1 MHSQNA
7 SRSWENPSGSLFWT
21 VVLDF
26 TIRCG
31 LFWSV
36 CATEIVILTSVEHR
50 HGCMNWVNAQIN
62 VHGKYLIK
70 NGPRSSE
77 TTLLPESHQS
87 PPAVH
92 SGLPSVARGY
102 GQPPVCK
109 ASPALC
115 SHQCAKPPPLCA
127 ATSVQGPVFVFPKL
141 CFSPS
146 CWLTRLFVHSVYTH
160 LLKARYGTVDGDTLS
175 PSLRLSHWLLDHPA
189 DWIRFPPSSPLPW
202 WQDLS
207 LSLRQPD
214 VRVIRLTKS
223 LLNWNSLS
231 PHIFISP
238 FPHV

>member
-1 MHSQNA
+1 MVDWVPWMQNAKVRRCKRLHTVTKAKKLGVIHSPKSKHKDKDDMHSQNA
-7 SRSWENPSGSLFWT
+7 SRSWENTSGPLFWT

-87 PPAVH
+87 PPTVH

-109 ASPALC
+109 ASPSLC
-115 SHQCAKPPPLCA
+115 SH
-127 ATSVQGPVFVFPKL
+127 
-141 CFSPS
+141 
-146 CWLTRLFVHSVYTH
+146 
-160 LLKARYGTVDGDTLS
+160 
-175 PSLRLSHWLLDHPA
+175 
-189 DWIRFPPSSPLPW
+189 
-202 WQDLS
+202 
-207 LSLRQPD
+207 
-214 VRVIRLTKS
+214 
-223 LLNWNSLS
+223 
-231 PHIFISP
+231 
-238 FPHV
+238 